1 MKNRISLL
9 LNVLLL
15 LAVIVLYILHFN
27 SSASKIQDKP
37 KRSNRVETVSGSD
50 LIATVD
56 VDSLNEK
63 ILVMKNKREELEK
76 EQRSIEV
83 EWENGYRG
91 LELQKNKFLERG
103 KAFTQAEAEEFQ
115 GQLIRQQQAIDANK
129 QSRAGKL
136 TDKYGQ
142 FMDDFQKELKSF
154 INEYNKDGKFKYILT
169 VGGGLDYMLYKDSTL
184 DITSDVIVGMNERLE
199 GGKKK

>member
-1 MKNRISLL
+1 
-9 LNVLLL
+9 
-15 LAVIVLYILHFN
+15 LHFN

-63 ILVMKNKREELEK
+63 ILVMKNKRAELEK

>member
-63 ILVMKNKREELEK
+63 ILVMKNKR
-76 EQRSIEV
+76 
-83 EWENGYRG
+83 
-91 LELQKNKFLERG
+91 
-103 KAFTQAEAEEFQ
+103 
-115 GQLIRQQQAIDANK
+115 
-129 QSRAGKL
+129 
-136 TDKYGQ
+136 
-142 FMDDFQKELKSF
+142 
-154 INEYNKDGKFKYILT
+154 
-169 VGGGLDYMLYKDSTL
+169 
-184 DITSDVIVGMNERLE
+184 
-199 GGKKK
+199 